1 MDATMFAPQLEYLAD
16 RYRAIAYNSRVLVG
30 QTLMDATMFA
40 PQLEYLADRYRAIA
54 YNSRV
59 LVGQNIVHTLDDLA
73 EDCRA
78 LLDHMKIETCVLV
91 GMSVGGFMAT
101 AFALKYQRRLDG
113 LVLIGAPSVAFSAED
128 QEAFRAKFSELDV
141 EGMVP
146 RDFAEWVAPHCFG
159 ETTRVRNKALVDHWI
174 ERWTT
179 AIPARAVYH
188 QGLSWIAKSDVT
200 ERLREITVPTLFVH
214 AEEDFQNPIENV
226 LPMLEKL
233 PNATIVRV
241 PEAGHSS
248 NLENPNV
255 VNDAVGK
262 FLETIY
268 P

>member
-1 MDATMFAPQLEYLAD
+1 MTDLFIEKGSGPAVVFSHGTLMDATMFAPQLDYLSA

-30 QTLMDATMFA
+30 
-40 PQLEYLADRYRAIA
+40 P
-54 YNSRV
+54 NV
-59 LVGQNIVHTLDDLA
+59 VHSLDDLA
-73 EDCRA
+73 DDCHA
-78 LLDHMKIETCVLV
+78 LLDRLHIETCVLG

-101 AFALKYQRRLDG
+101 TFALKYQNRLDG
-113 LVLIGAPSVAFSAED
+113 LVLIGAPSVSFSAED
-128 QEAFRAKFSELDV
+128 QAAFRKKFSELDV

-159 ETTRVRNKALVDHWI
+159 ETTRARNRALVDHWI

-179 AIPARAVYH
+179 EIPARAVYH

-200 ERLREITVPTLFVH
+200 ERLREIAVPTLIVH

-226 LPMLEKL
+226 RPMLEML
-233 PNATIVRV
+233 PNATLARV

-248 NLENPNV
+248 NLENPDV
-255 VNDAVGK
+255 VNDAIGR

-268 P
+268 S

>member
-1 MDATMFAPQLEYLAD
+1 MNDLYFENGSGPAVVF
-16 RYRAIAYNSRVLVG
+16 SHG
-30 QTLMDATMFA
+30 TLMDATMFA
-40 PQLEYLADRYRAIA
+40 PQLDYLSSRYRAVA

-59 LVGQNIVHTLDDLA
+59 LVGPNIVHTLDDLA

-78 LLDHMKIETCVLV
+78 LLDQLKIETCVLV

-128 QEAFRAKFSELDV
+128 QQAFRTKFSELDI

-146 RDFAEWVAPHCFG
+146 RYFAEWVAPHCFG

-200 ERLREITVPTLFVH
+200 ERLREIAVPTLVVH

-233 PNATIVRV
+233 PNATLARV

-248 NLENPNV
+248 NLENPDV
-255 VNDAVGK
+255 VNDALGR
-262 FLETIY
+262 FLKTIY